1 MKVFA
6 ISDLHLSSA
15 CNKPMD
21 IFGSSWEG
29 YWEKIKNDWA
39 VKVSD
44 DDLVLLCGDLSWGMT
59 LEEAKPD
66 LDQLACLKGTKVIIK
81 GNHDYWW
88 SSLSKVKSIVDDSIL
103 CLQNDCV
110 RVGRV
115 LVCGSR
121 LWALSGAD
129 KDEKIINR
137 EYLRLQLSLEK
148 MEQMRKDGDWVVT
161 MCHYPPFDVN
171 MKESDF
177 TRLLSEHNVDAVV
190 YGHLHGKDCRA
201 VKCVEIEGI
210 PYYLSSCDLVDNN
223 LILLKEM

>member
-29 YWEKIKNDWA
+29 YWEKIKTDWA

-103 CLQNDCV
+103 CLQHDCV

-121 LWALSGAD
+121 L
-129 KDEKIINR
+129 
-137 EYLRLQLSLEK
+137 
-148 MEQMRKDGDWVVT
+148 
-161 MCHYPPFDVN
+161 
-171 MKESDF
+171 
-177 TRLLSEHNVDAVV
+177 
-190 YGHLHGKDCRA
+190 
-201 VKCVEIEGI
+201 
-210 PYYLSSCDLVDNN
+210 
-223 LILLKEM
+223 